1 METQKAIIE
10 RVLGNPVRSSN
21 YGLPGE
27 KHPSPYAAV
36 DDNTRQ
42 VHLHFP
48 SQDVATAVAELLD
61 YCREWYPTRT
71 AQAEADLMAGEEA

>member
-10 RVLGNPVRSSN
+10 RVLGNRVRE
-21 YGLPGE
+21 YPHGIPGE
-27 KHPSPYAAV
+27 RRPSPAAAV

-48 SQDVATAVAELLD
+48 SQDVATAISDLLD
-61 YCREWYPTRT
+61 YCYEWYPTRT
-71 AQAEADLMAGEEA
+71 ALAEADLMVGEGA